1 MSAPALSF
9 EALAE
14 AYAAPAP
21 FCLRL
26 RLEELTVGVCAN
38 NAALADDLR
47 RYFAPFACCA
57 REGDAGGAGVL
68 LGKSA
73 GESADRSADRSVNAL
88 PGQAPGGASRAGAAE
103 PMAEPV
109 AESLSKSADLEF
121 LFLDGPVREPLVELA
136 VRQHLPGKKPDK
148 ERFADLPS
156 ASVPSASMPSASMPG
171 ESMPGASVS
180 GANARGESARGE
192 SAPGAGI
199 SGAGALNGGGRLVRK
214 QATGMLFLF
223 RHGVNDANIAANIA
237 IGPCAQNRNQ
247 LVNFICARYMERR
260 VAAGWLLGHAAGVAL
275 DTGERAKSLA
285 LCGFAGMGKSTLALH
300 LLARGCDFLSN
311 DRVLVEPRPGAA
323 PVLHGIPKH
332 PRLNPGT
339 ALGNPELAPH
349 LARALPDA
357 LRAAYA
363 GLAPSALYAVEDKF
377 DALID
382 ECFGPERLGGDA
394 SGLPGPQAEAR
405 PDASGLAN
413 TQDNTQA
420 GTQAGAQANTQ
431 ANTQDN
437 AQAGAQA
444 SAAAHAAAGRSRFR
458 LAAPLSGLV
467 VLNWRHGGGP
477 MQARRV
483 DLASRPD
490 LLAALR
496 KPPGVFYLPQALA
509 TARLSAQHCLETLS
523 GVPVLELSGGSDFSA
538 GAQACL
544 EFLQ

>member
-26 RLEELTVGVCAN
+26 RLEELTVGVCTN
-38 NAALADDLR
+38 SAALADDLR
-47 RYFAPFACCA
+47 RYFAPFLC
-57 REGDAGGAGVL
+57 GAP
-68 LGKSA
+68 
-73 GESADRSADRSVNAL
+73 DD
-88 PGQAPGGASRAGAAE
+88 PP
-103 PMAEPV
+103 
-109 AESLSKSADLEF
+109 ADLEF
-121 LFLDGPVREPLVELA
+121 LFIDGPVREPLVELA

-148 ERFADLPS
+148 ERFADLTR
-156 ASVPSASMPSASMPG
+156 
-171 ESMPGASVS
+171 ESMS
-180 GANARGESARGE
+180 GESA
-192 SAPGAGI
+192 S
-199 SGAGALNGGGRLVRK
+199 SGGGRLVRK

-223 RHGVNDANIAANIA
+223 GHGVNAANIAANIA
-237 IGPCAQNRNQ
+237 IGPCARNRNQ
-247 LVNFICARYMERR
+247 VVNFICARYMERR

-363 GLAPSALYAVEDKF
+363 GLAPSALYAVEDKY

-394 SGLPGPQAEAR
+394 SGFSDASAYAQAE
-405 PDASGLAN
+405 
-413 TQDNTQA
+413 
-420 GTQAGAQANTQ
+420 
-431 ANTQDN
+431 
-437 AQAGAQA
+437 
-444 SAAAHAAAGRSRFR
+444 RSRFR

-477 MQARRV
+477 MQAQRV
-483 DLASRPD
+483 DLAARPD
-490 LLAALR
+490 LLDALR

-538 GAQACL
+538 GAQVCL

>member
-1 MSAPALSF
+1 MSAPAPTF

-26 RLEELTVGVCAN
+26 RLEELTVGVCTN

-47 RYFAPFACCA
+47 RYFAPFVC
-57 REGDAGGAGVL
+57 GAGE
-68 LGKSA
+68 SA
-73 GESADRSADRSVNAL
+73 GESVSDL
-88 PGQAPGGASRAGAAE
+88 
-103 PMAEPV
+103 
-109 AESLSKSADLEF
+109 ADLDDLKF
-121 LFLDGPVREPLVELA
+121 LFLDGPVRQPLVELA
-136 VRQHLPGKKPDK
+136 VRRHLPGKKPDK
-148 ERFADLPS
+148 ERFADLPN
-156 ASVPSASMPSASMPG
+156 AVMPG
-171 ESMPGASVS
+171 TE
-180 GANARGESARGE
+180 
-192 SAPGAGI
+192 I
-199 SGAGALNGGGRLVRK
+199 SGVGGRLVRK

-223 RHGVNDANIAANIA
+223 GPGAGGGIAPNIA

-323 PVLHGIPKH
+323 PLLHGIPKH

-382 ECFGPERLGGDA
+382 DCFGPERLGGVA
-394 SGLPGPQAEAR
+394 SSLPAAP
-405 PDASGLAN
+405 
-413 TQDNTQA
+413 
-420 GTQAGAQANTQ
+420 
-431 ANTQDN
+431 DN
-437 AQAGAQA
+437 AQDAAQ
-444 SAAAHAAAGRSRFR
+444 AGRSRFR
-458 LAAPLSGLV
+458 LAAPLCGLV

-509 TARLSAQHCLETLS
+509 TARLSAQHSLQTLS
-523 GVPVLELSGGSDFSA
+523 GVPVLELSGGSDFST

-544 EFLQ
+544 NLLQ

>member
-26 RLEELTVGVCAN
+26 RLEELTVGVCTN
-38 NAALADDLR
+38 SAALADDLR
-47 RYFAPFACCA
+47 RYFAPFLCGA
-57 REGDAGGAGVL
+57 REGAAGRPGAL
-68 LGKSA
+68 
-73 GESADRSADRSVNAL
+73 
-88 PGQAPGGASRAGAAE
+88 PGGASRCGAGE
-103 PMAEPV
+103 P
-109 AESLSKSADLEF
+109 ADLEF

-156 ASVPSASMPSASMPG
+156 AGV
-171 ESMPGASVS
+171 PGAEVS
-180 GANARGESARGE
+180 G
-192 SAPGAGI
+192 
-199 SGAGALNGGGRLVRK
+199 SGALSGGGRLVRK

-223 RHGVNDANIAANIA
+223 GHGVNDANIAANIA

-363 GLAPSALYAVEDKF
+363 GLAPSALYAVEDKY

-382 ECFGPERLGGDA
+382 ECFGPERLGGVV
-394 SGLPGPQAEAR
+394 SGF
-405 PDASGLAN
+405 PDAPA
-413 TQDNTQA
+413 DA
-420 GTQAGAQANTQ
+420 PV
-431 ANTQDN
+431 
-437 AQAGAQA
+437 
-444 SAAAHAAAGRSRFR
+444 GRSRFR
-458 LAAPLSGLV
+458 LAAPLAGLV

-477 MQARRV
+477 MQAQRV

-509 TARLSAQHCLETLS
+509 TSRLSAQHSLETLS
-523 GVPVLELSGGSDFSA
+523 GVRVLELSGGSDFSA

>member
-26 RLEELTVGVCAN
+26 RLEELTVGVCTN
-38 NAALADDLR
+38 SAALADDLR

-57 REGDAGGAGVL
+57 REGAAGRPG
-68 LGKSA
+68 
-73 GESADRSADRSVNAL
+73 AL
-88 PGQAPGGASRAGAAE
+88 PGGTSRCGAGE
-103 PMAEPV
+103 P
-109 AESLSKSADLEF
+109 ADLEF

-148 ERFADLPS
+148 ERFADLTS
-156 ASVPSASMPSASMPG
+156 
-171 ESMPGASVS
+171 ESVS
-180 GANARGESARGE
+180 GESA
-192 SAPGAGI
+192 S
-199 SGAGALNGGGRLVRK
+199 NVGGRLVRK

-223 RHGVNDANIAANIA
+223 GPGAGASGGIAPNIA
-237 IGPCAQNRNQ
+237 IGPCARNRNQ
-247 LVNFICARYMERR
+247 VVNFICARYMERR

-363 GLAPSALYAVEDKF
+363 GLAPSALYAVEDKY

-382 ECFGPERLGGDA
+382 ECFGPERLGGDV
-394 SGLPGPQAEAR
+394 SGF
-405 PDASGLAN
+405 PDAPA
-413 TQDNTQA
+413 DA
-420 GTQAGAQANTQ
+420 P
-431 ANTQDN
+431 
-437 AQAGAQA
+437 
-444 SAAAHAAAGRSRFR
+444 AGRSRFR
-458 LAAPLSGLV
+458 LAAPLAGLV

-477 MQARRV
+477 MQAQRV

-509 TARLSAQHCLETLS
+509 TARLSAQHSLETLS

-538 GAQACL
+538 GAQVCL